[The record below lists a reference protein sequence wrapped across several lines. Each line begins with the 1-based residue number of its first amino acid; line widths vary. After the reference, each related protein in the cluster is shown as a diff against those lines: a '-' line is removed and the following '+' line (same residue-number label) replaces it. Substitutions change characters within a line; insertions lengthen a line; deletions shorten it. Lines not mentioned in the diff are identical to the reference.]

1 MPSHPTTIPPQK
13 NLFTK
18 KRHFATSLLNFPRL
32 LDVACRW
39 CALAST
45 MCNVIL
51 LMFLKKRHIK
61 YVEVRE
67 ETDRQYQRL
76 FTAKYNYKHPYLSI
90 NKADISL
97 CIILTITII
106 QLYEKRFLLKHGNI
120 ASHWGWSL
128 VFSDGQSWKMDKT
141 FPSRKSLM
149 LTHILNRSQ
158 QHHLHLKWIVC
169 TSNQVWW
176 TQTKDERGKRA
187 KKNERP
193 DAEVKAGQTQR
204 S

>member
-1 MPSHPTTIPPQK
+1 MPSHPTTPKK

-39 CALAST
+39 CAPGST

-51 LMFLKKRHIK
+51 LMFLKN
-61 YVEVRE
+61 VTSSTLTFRE

-76 FTAKYNYKHPYLSI
+76 FTAKYNYKLPYLSI
-90 NKADISL
+90 NKTDISL

-106 QLYEKRFLLKHGNI
+106 QLYEERFLLQHGNI

-128 VFSDGQSWKMDKT
+128 VFSDGQSWEMDKT

-176 TQTKDERGKRA
+176 TQTKDERGRRA